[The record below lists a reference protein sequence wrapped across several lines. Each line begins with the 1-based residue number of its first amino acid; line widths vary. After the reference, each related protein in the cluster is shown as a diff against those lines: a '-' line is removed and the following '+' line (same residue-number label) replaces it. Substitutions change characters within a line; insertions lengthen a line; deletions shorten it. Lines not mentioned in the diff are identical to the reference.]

1 MYVRENTQKI
11 FSLECFVAENKWIR
25 SEIKNCKMIGKT
37 IVYFVTKIRIVFKP
51 AIFSANIF
59 LKSIFFLINQ
69 IAKRGQKLPFPKQ
82 TNKPSKMAKINDR
95 FSCQKTII
103 NRVTGRREGKNI
115 TT

>member
-25 SEIKNCKMIGKT
+25 SEIKNCKMIEKT
-37 IVYFVTKIRIVFKP
+37 IVYLVTKIRIVFEP
-51 AIFSANIF
+51 AIFYTNIF

-82 TNKPSKMAKINDR
+82 TLKNGENKRSFFLSKDNY
-95 FSCQKTII
+95 
-103 NRVTGRREGKNI
+103 
-115 TT
+115 